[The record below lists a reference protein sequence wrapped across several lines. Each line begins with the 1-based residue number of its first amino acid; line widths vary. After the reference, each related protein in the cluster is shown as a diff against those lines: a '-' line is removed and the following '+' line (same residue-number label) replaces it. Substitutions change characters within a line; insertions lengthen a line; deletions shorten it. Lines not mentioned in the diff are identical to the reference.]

1 MHWSGLA
8 LLGLAAALSCRW
20 WLRRTDALGRA
31 RPFPWFSTIS
41 ACLLGCL
48 LLWMWLAHTRLEDRL
63 GAVASQIAG
72 VEATIDCQGFGEAFV
87 DAGAELGSVDFG
99 PDGPRRS
106 ALIKRSQCAAL
117 SDYLTSDKR
126 DPTTAQ
132 VIAVH
137 VLTHEA
143 VHMSGVTSEAVTEC
157 LAIQYDARA
166 AELLGAPPEYAL
178 SLSKRYWTSLY
189 PRMPTEYRSDE
200 CGPNG
205 RLDADIASAPW
216 AATQ

>member
-8 LLGLAAALSCRW
+8 LLGFAAALCWRW
-20 WLRRTDALGRA
+20 WLRRTDALGRT

-41 ACLLGCL
+41 ALLLGCL
-48 LLWMWLAHTRLEDRL
+48 LLWMWFAHRRLEDRL
-63 GAVASQIAG
+63 GVAASEIAG

-87 DAGAELGSVDFG
+87 DATAELGRVDFG
-99 PDGPRRS
+99 PDGLQRS

-117 SDYLTSDKR
+117 SDYLKSDKR
-126 DPTTAQ
+126 HPTTAQ

-137 VLTHEA
+137 VLTHES
-143 VHMSGVTSEAVTEC
+143 VHMSGVTNEAVTEC
-157 LAIQYDARA
+157 LSMQHDARA
-166 AELLGAPPEYAL
+166 AELLGAPPEYAR

-189 PRMPTEYRSDE
+189 PRMPSEYRSNE

-205 RLDADIASAPW
+205 RLDAHIATAPW
-216 AATQ
+216 GPTP